1 FHGEKLPERLSRQ
14 GIFERWLTRLGE
26 STKDDNQLLFDLAR
40 ILMESGRQEVE
51 LDLLYEDKR
60 TAQELRR
67 TDVAAPFNRL
77 ELREGVLMRVEG
89 ADTKE
94 VAFAMDRY
102 LEQAA
107 GAALVADGKAESPVD
122 LAAALDRKPDVVIDY
137 THPSSRMA
145 NVMAAVERRVPMVIG
160 TTGFSS
166 AEFEEID
173 RAARAA
179 GIGLATGNFSLTAA
193 LLQHFAVIAAAHL
206 PHYTVLEYCK
216 AEKPDVPSGTARELA
231 ELMAEVRRPDYA
243 LSTGDHIGYPES
255 LGAEIDGV
263 RVHAVRLPG
272 YSAGVEVLFG
282 LQGER
287 LALRHEMGA
296 DDSIFVEG
304 SLLAARKVQG
314 FQGLVRGLDKL
325 IFDS

>member
-1 FHGEKLPERLSRQ
+1 PDAVLKAAAAAFDVTMRDQIAGVSEGEATEALQTYDAILP
-14 GIFERWLTRLGE
+14 TLGDRF
-26 STKDDNQLLFDLAR
+26 TGDAIRAAGKVRAKVLGNFGVGYNH
-40 ILMESGRQEVE
+40 I
-51 LDLLYEDKR
+51 
-60 TAQELRR
+60 
-67 TDVAAPFNRL
+67 DVA
-77 ELREGVLMRVEG
+77 
-89 ADTKE
+89 
-94 VAFAMDRY
+94 
-102 LEQAA
+102 
-107 GAALVADGKAESPVD
+107 
-122 LAAALDRKPDVVIDY
+122 
-137 THPSSRMA
+137 
-145 NVMAAVERRVPMVIG
+145 
-160 TTGFSS
+160 
-166 AEFEEID
+166 
-173 RAARAA
+173 AARAA

>member
-1 FHGEKLPERLSRQ
+1 MPTPLKVCLS
-14 GIFERWLTRLGE
+14 GATGGVG
-26 STKDDNQLLFDLAR
+26 KCLAR
-40 ILMESGRQEVE
+40 AILARDDFVLES
-51 LDLLYEDKR
+51 
-60 TAQELRR
+60 A
-67 TDVAAPFNRL
+67 VARA
-77 ELREGVLMRVEG
+77 
-89 ADTKE
+89 
-94 VAFAMDRY
+94 
-102 LEQAA
+102 AA
-107 GAALVADGKAESPVD
+107 GKDLGAAIGRPSGACGVVVTDD
-122 LAAALDRKPDVVIDY
+122 LGAALDRRPDVLIDY
-137 THPSSRMA
+137 THPSVRMA
-145 NVMAAVERRVPMVIG
+145 NVMAAVERKVPMVIG

-173 RAARAA
+173 HAARQA

-193 LLQHFAVIAAAHL
+193 LLQRFAVMAAGHL

-216 AEKPDVPSGTARELA
+216 AEKPDVPSGTAREVA
-231 ELMAEVRRPDYA
+231 ELMAEVRRPDYR
-243 LSTGDHIGYPES
+243 LSADDHIGYRDA

-287 LALRHEMGA
+287 LTLRHEMGT

-314 FQGLVRGLDKL
+314 FTGLVRGLDKL
-325 IFDS
+325 IFGG

>member
-1 FHGEKLPERLSRQ
+1 MTFPVFGLSRCTFHLKLVSDLLATPLKVCLS
-14 GIFERWLTRLGE
+14 GATGGVGRCLARAILARDDFILDSAVARTAAGRDLGE
-26 STKDDNQLLFDLAR
+26 A
-40 ILMESGRQEVE
+40 IGQE
-51 LDLLYEDKR
+51 
-60 TAQELRR
+60 
-67 TDVAAPFNRL
+67 PC
-77 ELREGVLMRVEG
+77 GVVV
-89 ADTKE
+89 T
-94 VAFAMDRY
+94 
-102 LEQAA
+102 
-107 GAALVADGKAESPVD
+107 VD